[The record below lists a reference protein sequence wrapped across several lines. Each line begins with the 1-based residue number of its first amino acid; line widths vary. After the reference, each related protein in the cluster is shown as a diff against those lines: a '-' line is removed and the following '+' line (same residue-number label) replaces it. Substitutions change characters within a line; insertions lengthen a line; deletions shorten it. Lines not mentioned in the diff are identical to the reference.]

1 MRGRKYADF
10 LEEDDLLPLPLSLFA
25 LPDVSFYKC
34 VKQDSTDLIA
44 CRKTL
49 ALRLGLSVEASHDLS
64 FTNLCLLCLGFG
76 FISQTTLDIILKYC
90 IRGISSKKLMS
101 PDIP

>member
-1 MRGRKYADF
+1 MRGRKYAEL
-10 LEEDDLLPLPLSLFA
+10 LEEDALLPVPLSLFA
-25 LPDVSFYKC
+25 LPDVSFNKC

-49 ALRLGLSVEASHDLS
+49 ALRLGLSVETSHDLS
-64 FTNLCLLCLGFG
+64 FKNLCLLCLEFG
-76 FISQTTLDIILKYC
+76 FISQTTSDIILKYC
-90 IRGISSKKLMS
+90 TPGNSSKTLMS

>member
-1 MRGRKYADF
+1 MRGRNYAEL
-10 LEEDDLLPLPLSLFA
+10 LEEDALLPLSLSLFV
-25 LPDVSFYKC
+25 LPDVSFNKR

-49 ALRLGLSVEASHDLS
+49 ALRLGLLVEASHDLS

-76 FISQTTLDIILKYC
+76 FISQTTSDIILKYC
-90 IRGISSKKLMS
+90 TRGISSKKLMS